1 MAKQVKIWD
10 KVSPI
15 NGVPAE
21 KVTPNWTNV
30 EEVVLILDE
39 NGRVLEMNDPAILKQ
54 NLGVS
59 YYLNYNLLEDTIKN
73 KGEDKLSF
81 GTDIISSVRQYARKF
96 TVNEIDLKKEIEKEI
111 KLATKYKEEQ
121 IINIK
126 GIYKA
131 FLESNKSHFD
141 KAISILR

>member
-1 MAKQVKIWD
+1 MA
-10 KVSPI
+10 S
-15 NGVPAE
+15 
-21 KVTPNWTNV
+21 
-30 EEVVLILDE
+30 LLS
-39 NGRVLEMNDPAILKQ
+39 LQ
-54 NLGVS
+54 NLLTLGGF
-59 YYLNYNLLEDTIKN
+59 YCIIYTIKN